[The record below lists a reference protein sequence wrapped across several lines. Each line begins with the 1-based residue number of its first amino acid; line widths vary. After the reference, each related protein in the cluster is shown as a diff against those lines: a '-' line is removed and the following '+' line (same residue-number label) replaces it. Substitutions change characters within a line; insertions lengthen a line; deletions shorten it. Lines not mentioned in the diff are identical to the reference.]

1 VPTRTDGATVTEGIE
16 LREYQSAVVRM
27 PATAARDVAEVSGGK
42 VTVGVGPEPGT
53 WAVTAS
59 GWVGTVVTPGF
70 ELLVRPKVPL
80 HSLFLMLDVGLPPDA
95 WQPATFAFGTDRNLL
110 AAMAAFYARTAEQ
123 AVGRGL
129 RRDYRQE
136 EGRLVTLRGRVDL
149 AAQLRTPGAVSPVAC
164 RFDEYTADILE
175 NRALKAAARRLLR
188 LPGVRPATRRLL
200 ERLVVQLDE
209 VADVAVEPSA
219 VDRIVFNRLNR
230 HYEPALRLAAL
241 VLRNTSL
248 LDRVGAA
255 DASAFLLDMPTLFQ
269 RWLTDRLARHLRR
282 RLSIVSE
289 PLVHLGDHRRVPMLP
304 DFVFHDPEGRVVY
317 GGDAKYKLTSDGR
330 GRNADYYQLFAY
342 LTALRLREGVLIYC
356 QADDA
361 PDREVVV
368 SHVGTR
374 LWTYPLSLA
383 GPVDEVEGAVS
394 DLAGWLVEHA
404 DAPDRVL
411 LPGCP

>member
-1 VPTRTDGATVTEGIE
+1 MTERLE

-27 PATAARDVAEVSGGK
+27 PATAARDIAEVSGGK

-80 HSLFLMLDVGLPPDA
+80 HSLFLLLDVGLPPDA
-95 WQPATFAFGTDRNLL
+95 WRPATFAFGTDRNLL

-136 EGRLVTLRGRVDL
+136 EDRLVTLRGRVDI
-149 AAQLRTPGAVSPVAC
+149 AAQLRTPGVVSPVAC

-175 NRALKAAARRLLR
+175 NRVLKAAARRLLR
-188 LPGVRPATRRLL
+188 LPGVRPDTRRLL

-209 VADVAVEPSA
+209 VADVAVELTS
-219 VDRIVFNRLNR
+219 VERIVFSRLNR
-230 HYEPALRLAAL
+230 HYEPAVRLATL

-255 DASAFLLDMPTLFQ
+255 DASAFLLYMPTLFQ
-269 RWLTDRLARHLRR
+269 RWLTDRLARYLRG
-282 RLSIVSE
+282 RLSVASE
-289 PLVHLGDHRRVPMLP
+289 PSIYLGDHGRVPMAP
-304 DFVFHDPEGRVVY
+304 DLVFHDPAGRVVY

-330 GRNADYYQLFAY
+330 GRNDDYYQLFAY

-361 PDREVVV
+361 PEREVVV

-383 GPVDEVEGAVS
+383 GSVDEVEAAVLE
-394 DLAGWLVEHA
+394 LASWIVGRA
-404 DAPDRVL
+404 DAPGLAVL
-411 LPGCP
+411 AG